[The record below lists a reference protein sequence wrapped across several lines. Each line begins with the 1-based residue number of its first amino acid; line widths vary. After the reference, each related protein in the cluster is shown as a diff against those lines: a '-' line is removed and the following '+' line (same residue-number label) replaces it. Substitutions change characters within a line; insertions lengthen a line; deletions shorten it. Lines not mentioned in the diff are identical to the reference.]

1 MMVAPIIGRALIS
14 PALARKTVSTV
25 LHPGDALSRKQRLIY
40 ILTLGGLVALGPFT
54 IDLYLPALPVI
65 RGDFQVP
72 EGTVQLTLSATIVG
86 FALGQLVVG
95 PWSDKVGRRLPL
107 ILATAVHIL
116 ACFAATLAPD
126 VMWLMTARVLQGVG
140 AAGGGVVAMAMVRDL
155 FGGKPLVRMLSR
167 MALVTGLAPILA
179 PLIGSQLLLFVDW
192 RGIFG
197 FLMGYGI
204 LVILAV
210 SLLVKETLPKER
222 TEDAGS
228 ATVMQRYRNVFTDRI
243 FVGVAIIGGFSFSG
257 LFAYLAASPFIF
269 QEVYGLDAQQ
279 FGLLFAMNSLGVVI
293 GTQVAARLIPRVGA
307 QWVLAV
313 TTSVQLL
320 MAVAIILVVSAGFGL
335 VAILVPLWFFIAACG
350 FGFPCVQVLALV
362 NHGHEA
368 GTAASLLGAVNFG
381 LAGIISPIV
390 GFVGTETAI
399 PMATVMACTA
409 IVSIVSIWFIVRPR
423 TVPALAN

>member
-1 MMVAPIIGRALIS
+1 
-14 PALARKTVSTV
+14 VSTV

-40 ILTLGGLVALGPFT
+40 ILVLGALVALGPFT

-65 RGDFQVP
+65 RNDFTVP

-86 FALGQLVVG
+86 FAVGQLIVG

-126 VMWLMTARVLQGVG
+126 VTWLMVARVLQGIG

-167 MALVTGLAPILA
+167 LALVTGLAPILA
-179 PLIGSQLLLFVDW
+179 PLIGSQLLLLVDW

-197 FLMGYGI
+197 FLVGYGI
-204 LVILAV
+204 FVILAV
-210 SLLVKETLPKER
+210 SFLVKETLPKER
-222 TEDAGS
+222 TEDTGS
-228 ATVMQRYRNVFTDRI
+228 STVLQRYRNVLTDRI

-279 FGLLFAMNSLGVVI
+279 YGLLFAVNSLGIVI
-293 GTQVAARLIPRVGA
+293 GNQVAARLIPRVGA

-320 MAVAIILVVSAGFGL
+320 MAVAIILVASAGLGL
-335 VAILVPLWFFIAACG
+335 GAILIPLWFFIAAVG

-381 LAGIISPIV
+381 LAGVISPIV
-390 GFVGTETAI
+390 GFLGTDDVV
-399 PMATVMACTA
+399 PMASVMVCTA
-409 IVSIVSIWFIVRPR
+409 IVSIVAIWFIVRPR

>member
-1 MMVAPIIGRALIS
+1 MTHV
-14 PALARKTVSTV
+14 V
-25 LHPGDALSRKQRLIY
+25 HPGDSLSRPTRLLY
-40 ILTLGGLVALGPFT
+40 IVVLGALVGLGPFT
-54 IDLYLPALPVI
+54 IDLYLPALPVLQQ
-65 RGDFQVP
+65 DFAVS
-72 EGTVQLTLSATIVG
+72 EGTAQLTLSATILG

-107 ILATAVHIL
+107 ILATALHIA
-116 ACFAATLAPD
+116 ACFTAVLAPD
-126 VMWLMTARVLQGVG
+126 ITWLMIARVLQGMG

-192 RGIFG
+192 RGVFA
-197 FLMGYGI
+197 FLVGYGI

-210 SLLVKETLPKER
+210 SFLVKETMPKER
-222 TEDAGS
+222 TDDAGS
-228 ATVMQRYRNVFTDRI
+228 STVLQRYRNVLTDRI
-243 FVGVAIIGGFSFSG
+243 FVGVAIIGGFSFAG

-279 FGLLFAMNSLGVVI
+279 YGLLFAVNSLGIVI
-293 GTQVAARLIPRVGA
+293 GTQVSARLIPRVGA

-320 MAVAIILVVSAGFGL
+320 MAVAIILVVSAGLGL
-335 VAILVPLWFFIAACG
+335 IAVLIPLWFFIAACG

-381 LAGIISPIV
+381 LAGVISPIV
-390 GFVGTETAI
+390 GFVGTANAV
-399 PMATVMACTA
+399 PMAFVMASTA
-409 IVSIVSIWFIVRPR
+409 VVSIVSIWFIVRPR

>member
-1 MMVAPIIGRALIS
+1 
-14 PALARKTVSTV
+14 VSTV
-25 LHPGDALSRKQRLIY
+25 LYPGDALSRKQRLIY
-40 ILTLGGLVALGPFT
+40 ILVLGGLVALGPFT

-65 RGDFQVP
+65 RSDFQVP

-86 FALGQLVVG
+86 FALGQLIVG

-126 VMWLMTARVLQGVG
+126 VTWLMVARVLQGIG

-167 MALVTGLAPILA
+167 LALVTGLAPILA
-179 PLIGSQLLLFVDW
+179 PLIGSQLLLLVDW

-197 FLMGYGI
+197 FLVAYGL
-204 LVILAV
+204 LVIAAV
-210 SLLVKETLPKER
+210 SFLIKETLPKER
-222 TEDAGS
+222 TEDTGS
-228 ATVMQRYRNVFTDRI
+228 STVLQRYRNVLTDRI

-269 QEVYGLDAQQ
+269 QEVYGLNAQQ
-279 FGLLFAMNSLGVVI
+279 YGLLFAVNSLGIVI
-293 GTQVAARLIPRVGA
+293 GNQVAARLIPRVGA

-320 MAVAIILVVSAGFGL
+320 MAVAIILIASAGLGL
-335 VAILVPLWFFIAACG
+335 VAILIPLWFFIAAVG

-381 LAGIISPIV
+381 LAGVISPIV
-390 GFVGTETAI
+390 GFLGTDNVV
-399 PMATVMACTA
+399 PMASVMVCTA
-409 IVSIVSIWFIVRPR
+409 IVSIVSIWCIVRPR